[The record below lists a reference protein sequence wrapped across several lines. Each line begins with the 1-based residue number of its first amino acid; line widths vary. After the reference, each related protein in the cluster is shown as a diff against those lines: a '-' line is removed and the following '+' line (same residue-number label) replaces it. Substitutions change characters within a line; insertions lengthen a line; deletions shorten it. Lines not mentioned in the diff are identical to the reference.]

1 MDKDILL
8 NASHVCKCMQ
18 KASNTVIFLD
28 SFKSVVNYCYTKKTQ
43 KEALS
48 EDELAHVNEQLDELK
63 LLVTD
68 MVKA

>member
-1 MDKDILL
+1 
-8 NASHVCKCMQ
+8 MQ